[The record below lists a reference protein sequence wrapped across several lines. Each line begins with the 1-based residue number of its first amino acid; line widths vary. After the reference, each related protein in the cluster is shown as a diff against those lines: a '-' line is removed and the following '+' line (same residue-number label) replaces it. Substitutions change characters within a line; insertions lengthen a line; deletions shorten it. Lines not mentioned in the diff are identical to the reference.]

1 MPDIL
6 SDLVQDWHAAGIE
19 CGDTVLVHSS
29 LRRTCARGVTP
40 EQVMQSFLDA
50 VGPQGTVLFPL
61 FNFDFC
67 KGVAFDM
74 RTTPSHMGAM
84 TEAARLHPEAVR
96 TGHPIYS
103 FAAIGAKASEFS
115 GICNKSGYGSDSP
128 FARLITMN
136 GKIAV
141 LDLPGQNSMTIY
153 HHVEETL
160 QVDYRFHKTFTAK
173 YTDASGQ
180 TSDRDFEIFVRDI
193 DRGVLT
199 HVNPMDQQLWER
211 GLLSGCQ
218 PKEGHG
224 LRVVRARDVFNAA
237 AAVIKAGQAENML
250 FRFDTDKQ
258 AK

>member
-1 MPDIL
+1 MSDTL
-6 SDLVQDWHAAGIE
+6 DDLVRDWHAAGIE
-19 CGDTVLVHSS
+19 RGDTVLVHSS

-40 EQVMQSFLDA
+40 EQVMHSFLDA
-50 VGPQGTVLFPL
+50 VGPEGTVLFPL

-67 KGVAFDM
+67 KGVAFNM

-84 TEAARLHPEAVR
+84 TEAARLHQDAVR

-103 FAAIGAKASEFS
+103 FAVIGAKASEFA
-115 GICNKSGYGSDSP
+115 GICNKSGYGSASP
-128 FARLITMN
+128 FAQLIAMN

-153 HHVEETL
+153 HHVEEML
-160 QVDYRFHKTFTAK
+160 EVDYRFHKTFTAD

-180 TSDRDFEIFVRDI
+180 TDARDFEIFVRDI

-199 HVNPMDQQLWER
+199 HVNPMDEQLWER
-211 GLLSGCQ
+211 GLLTGCR

-224 LRVVRARDVFNAA
+224 LRVVRAQDVFAA
-237 AAVIKAGQAENML
+237 AESVIKAGQAENML
-250 FRFDTDKQ
+250 FRFDTDTSAQ
-258 AK
+258 